1 MILIRTCF
9 VVVGLSISIASVS
22 APFSERRAFCLDQVR
37 NRFSSQYEMQKA
49 YNQCMENA
57 DERIRQHERDAEN
70 FNRVLRESARR
81 YWQEEAEKKKR
92 EREFE
97 IEKQKKEAEE
107 APAKLA
113 AARAAA
119 EAAEVLRRKKQ
130 DEYEATIENPFKLL
144 DR

>member
-1 MILIRTCF
+1 
-9 VVVGLSISIASVS
+9 
-22 APFSERRAFCLDQVR
+22 
-37 NRFSSQYEMQKA
+37 
-49 YNQCMENA
+49 MENA